1 MEKLI
6 ATQKALEV
14 IELLKN
20 KHGNLLFQQTAG
32 CCDGTVPMCYQADGH
47 YISSQNVLVGEIAG
61 VPYYIDKIQ
70 YEYMKHMQTIVDA
83 IEGQGASFSLESV
96 EGFAFITH
104 SKILKEKQ

>member
-6 ATQKALEV
+6 VTQKAVEV

-20 KHGNLLFQQTAG
+20 KHGDILFEQSAG
-32 CCDGTVPMCYQADGH
+32 CCDGTVPMCYQVDGH

-61 VPYYIDKIQ
+61 VPYYIDKNQ
-70 YEYMKHMQTIVDA
+70 YEYMKHMQIIVDA

-96 EGFAFITH
+96 EGFAFIAH
-104 SKILKEKQ
+104 SKILKEE

>member
-6 ATQKALEV
+6 ATQKAVEV

-20 KHGNLLFQQTAG
+20 KHGEILFEQSAG

-47 YISSQNVLVGEIAG
+47 YMSSQNVLVGEIAG
-61 VPYYIDKIQ
+61 APYYIDKNQ
-70 YEYMKHMQTIVDA
+70 YEYMKHMQIIVDA

-104 SKILKEKQ
+104 SKILKTEQ

>member
-6 ATQKALEV
+6 ATQKAVDV

-20 KHGNLLFQQTAG
+20 KHGNILFEQSAG

-61 VPYYIDKIQ
+61 VPYYIDKNQ
-70 YEYMKHMQTIVDA
+70 YEYMKHMQIIVDA

-96 EGFAFITH
+96 EGFAFIAH
-104 SKILKEKQ
+104 SKILKTEQ

>member
-6 ATQKALEV
+6 ATQKAVEV

-20 KHGNLLFQQTAG
+20 KHGNILFEQSAG

-61 VPYYIDKIQ
+61 VPYYIDKNQ
-70 YEYMKHMQTIVDA
+70 YEYMKHMQIIVDA

-104 SKILKEKQ
+104 SKILKTE